1 MRVSTKMT
9 LGLSAT
15 CLVIAGLH
23 GIMQLRQ
30 ESQDLRKAVEK
41 EIRLLGTSV
50 KVAVENALRD
60 RQFEDIQQTLDSLE
74 VIDPTVDFLIFDR
87 QKNLKAQS
95 PGSALAGFPEQAG
108 FETIATGRPV
118 LRFDEGA
125 GRGRVV
131 LGLPLANQDGS
142 PAGGLVLIRSLDEL
156 RRDLIDT
163 RRGIV
168 LSVIL
173 LVLATTA
180 LQFFLGIVYVTRPLT
195 VMAKAMRK
203 LRSGDLTAGLAS
215 SRHDEVGALAGEFD
229 SLVAD
234 LRSARE
240 RIARE
245 VESRNSLE
253 RGLQQVDKL
262 VTIGQLSAGLAHEI
276 GSPLQIMNGRARAL
290 LTRPHSPED
299 VRKNAEILADQTDRI
314 ARIVEQL
321 LRFSRRRAVNLSETD
336 LRRPVEAVLD
346 LVDFSA
352 RRLGVSLELRC
363 EERMPPAV
371 LDVDQIQQVIL
382 NLLKNALEATPPGGK
397 IAISIQRS
405 VLEPREK
412 GTRVPAARLVVEDSG
427 CGMSPDVLDKLFE
440 PFFTTRAAQGGT
452 GLGLAVVK
460 AIVLQ
465 HGGSVSAASTP
476 ERGSRFTVDLPLRRP
491 EWEEK
496 EQGEV
501 A

>member
-1 MRVSTKMT
+1 M
-9 LGLSAT
+9 
-15 CLVIAGLH
+15 
-23 GIMQLRQ
+23 
-30 ESQDLRKAVEK
+30 
-41 EIRLLGTSV
+41 
-50 KVAVENALRD
+50 
-60 RQFEDIQQTLDSLE
+60 
-74 VIDPTVDFLIFDR
+74 
-87 QKNLKAQS
+87 
-95 PGSALAGFPEQAG
+95 
-108 FETIATGRPV
+108 
-118 LRFDEGA
+118 
-125 GRGRVV
+125 

-180 LQFFLGIVYVTRPLT
+180 LQFFLGTVYVTRPLT

-321 LRFSRRRAVNLSETD
+321 MRFSRRRAVNLSETD

-352 RRLGVSLELRC
+352 RRLGVSLELHC

-382 NLLKNALEATPPGGK
+382 NLLKNALEATPAGGK
-397 IAISIQRS
+397 ITISIQQS
-405 VLEPREK
+405 VLEPRER

-476 ERGSRFTVDLPLRRP
+476 GRGSRFTVDLPLRRP

>member
-30 ESQDLRKAVEK
+30 ESRDLRKAVEK

-60 RQFEDIQQTLDSLE
+60 RQFEDIQQTLDSLD

-87 QKNLKAQS
+87 QKKLKAQS
-95 PGSALAGFPEQAG
+95 PGSAPAGFSEQAG

-118 LRFDEGA
+118 LRFDEG
-125 GRGRVV
+125 
-131 LGLPLANQDGS
+131 
-142 PAGGLVLIRSLDEL
+142 
-156 RRDLIDT
+156 
-163 RRGIV
+163 
-168 LSVIL
+168 
-173 LVLATTA
+173 
-180 LQFFLGIVYVTRPLT
+180 
-195 VMAKAMRK
+195 
-203 LRSGDLTAGLAS
+203 
-215 SRHDEVGALAGEFD
+215 VGAGAGEFD

-262 VTIGQLSAGLAHEI
+262 VTIGQLSAGLAHGI

-352 RRLGVSLELRC
+352 RRLGGSLELRC
-363 EERMPPAV
+363 EEKMPPAV

-397 IAISIQRS
+397 ITISIQRS

-412 GTRVPAARLVVEDSG
+412 GPRVHAARLVVEDSG
-427 CGMSPDVLDKLFE
+427 CGMSPDVLDKLLE

-476 ERGSRFTVDLPLRRP
+476 GRGSRFTVDLPLRRP